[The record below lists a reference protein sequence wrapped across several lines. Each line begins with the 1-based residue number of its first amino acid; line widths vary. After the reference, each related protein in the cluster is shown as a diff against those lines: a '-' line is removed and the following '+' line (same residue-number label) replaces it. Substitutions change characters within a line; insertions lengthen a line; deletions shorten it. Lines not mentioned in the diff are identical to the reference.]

1 MRDFPT
7 KPYSSPSSSPLCQH
21 DLILPLLL
29 LLLSFLISSPSSP
42 SPRHFPAR
50 HPYSSSSSPPKI
62 TDGRPAGGAWLR
74 LGPAALQHG
83 RSTFGRERRL
93 ERVRRAATSHGLLPT
108 PPSSFS
114 SIIISPIPHHLTLIV
129 KCRAPGCRMMP
140 TTWEPTWAWE
150 SAANLSGPGNLPGP
164 GNHDFSQPAKAFS
177 LQPSMLSEPS
187 TNFPLLP
194 PVNLGCVCLACGPR
208 GAGV

>member
-1 MRDFPT
+1 M
-7 KPYSSPSSSPLCQH
+7 
-21 DLILPLLL
+21 
-29 LLLSFLISSPSSP
+29 
-42 SPRHFPAR
+42 
-50 HPYSSSSSPPKI
+50 
-62 TDGRPAGGAWLR
+62 
-74 LGPAALQHG
+74 
-83 RSTFGRERRL
+83 FGRDRL
-93 ERVRRAATSHGLLPT
+93 ERVRRAATSHGFLPT

-114 SIIISPIPHHLTLIV
+114 SIIIFPIPHHLTLIV
-129 KCRAPGCRMMP
+129 KCRAPGCRVMP

-194 PVNLGCVCLACGPR
+194 PVNLGCVCVFGLRAARGWCLVCIYIILMLLDLARLKAEP
-208 GAGV
+208 